1 MTEKH
6 SAMRRSPAAAVP
18 VHLVSARDVRDY
30 ADVLRSERQVFAAKL
45 RIARAVLGWSQTEL
59 GYRIG
64 LTQRAV
70 HKLEQGDTEPRR
82 ATVLAVD
89 DALAEAGIAFAERGD
104 ALSITVRRTAMAPQ
118 QERPGP
124 KRRGARR
131 VAAVEGA
138 LRRGLA

>member
-6 SAMRRSPAAAVP
+6 SAMRRSSGTVIP

-59 GYRIG
+59 GHRIG

-82 ATVLAVD
+82 ATVLAVE
-89 DALAEAGIAFAERGD
+89 DALAEAGIAFAECGD
-104 ALSITVRRTAMAPQ
+104 SLSVTVRRTAMAPQ
-118 QERPGP
+118 QQRPGP
-124 KRRGARR
+124 KRRGVRR
-131 VAAVEGA
+131 AAAVEGV

>member
-6 SAMRRSPAAAVP
+6 SVMRHSPAAAMP
-18 VHLVSARDVRDY
+18 VRLVSARDVRDY

-59 GYRIG
+59 GHRIG

-70 HKLEQGDTEPRR
+70 HKLEQGGTEPRR

-89 DALAEAGIAFAERGD
+89 DALAEAGLAFAERGD
-104 ALSITVRRTAMAPQ
+104 ALSVTIRRAAMTPPQ
-118 QERPGP
+118 KRSGAVPG
-124 KRRGARR
+124 
-131 VAAVEGA
+131 AAM
-138 LRRGLA
+138 R